1 MGQQAAAGTAD
12 TASAT
17 EQPAPGSVGQ
27 EAAAGA
33 ADTAID
39 EQTQAPGSAG
49 QEAAAEAPW
58 PSVPPPKQDAPSC
71 LFCLQ
76 PLKDNGETEAL
87 LCGHV
92 YHTYCLNQ
100 YMQVTGKPL
109 REACPMKCHGS
120 TVVPADDEDEEADD
134 EVEEAPAD
142 NEGEEAAH
150 AIP

>member
-1 MGQQAAAGTAD
+1 M
-12 TASAT
+12 
-17 EQPAPGSVGQ
+17 GQ

-49 QEAAAEAPW
+49 QEAATEAPW

-92 YHTYCLNQ
+92 YHTHCLNQ
-100 YMQVTGKPL
+100 YVQVTGKPKQ
-109 REACPMKCHGS
+109 EACTMKCHCS
-120 TVVPADDEDEEADD
+120 TVVPQATGEDEAAELADD
-134 EVEEAPAD
+134 EVDDSPAD
-142 NEGEEAAH
+142 DEGAAAAN